1 MGTIGPTEQTPLF
14 RVLNDRQIEKLYHAA
29 LQCLDR
35 TGVNVLNAEARDLF
49 AAAGSDVDGVRV
61 RIPPFL
67 VQEAVRIAPRSFTLW
82 ERPSGQDR
90 AQDPGNC
97 LHITADRV
105 HYGPGPTCTYFV
117 DPQTGKRRMTRRGD
131 PGLTALVCDALD
143 QVDYVMSLGL
153 ISDVEPYLAPVYEF
167 AEMVAQTTKP
177 VLPWAYTTQNVS
189 DIYDIALAV
198 AGSEQALR
206 RRPFLALFTT
216 FQSPLI
222 LTNGDMANAFWAAER
237 GVPVV
242 SLGGGTAGT
251 TGPITGA
258 GIMALALAGA
268 LASLTALQLK
278 VPGAQVCIGSAP
290 QAMDLRS
297 CRPAYGSPE
306 MSLYCAGMSDVW
318 RHLGVPFMGTG
329 GASEAKV
336 VDLQAAIESTV
347 QVVVSGLSGQPLVH
361 DIGFLDCANIGSLE
375 MLVMNDEIIA
385 MTRRIMRGVE
395 VSDDTLMLD
404 LIDEIG
410 PGGEFISAIETAR
423 RCRTEIWHPSLLDRD
438 TWDVWQEAGSPTMQD
453 RVRARVKK
461 ILASHR
467 PAPLPDGVAEEI
479 DALLEAAAQ
488 REQAV

>member
-1 MGTIGPTEQTPLF
+1 
-14 RVLNDRQIEKLYHAA
+14 
-29 LQCLDR
+29 
-35 TGVNVLNAEARDLF
+35 
-49 AAAGSDVDGVRV
+49 
-61 RIPPFL
+61 
-67 VQEAVRIAPRSFTLW
+67 
-82 ERPSGQDR
+82 
-90 AQDPGNC
+90 
-97 LHITADRV
+97 
-105 HYGPGPTCTYFV
+105 
-117 DPQTGKRRMTRRGD
+117 
-131 PGLTALVCDALD
+131 
-143 QVDYVMSLGL
+143 
-153 ISDVEPYLAPVYEF
+153 
-167 AEMVAQTTKP
+167 
-177 VLPWAYTTQNVS
+177 
-189 DIYDIALAV
+189 
-198 AGSEQALR
+198 
-206 RRPFLALFTT
+206 
-216 FQSPLI
+216 
-222 LTNGDMANAFWAAER
+222 
-237 GVPVV
+237 
-242 SLGGGTAGT
+242 
-251 TGPITGA
+251 
-258 GIMALALAGA
+258 
-268 LASLTALQLK
+268 
-278 VPGAQVCIGSAP
+278 
-290 QAMDLRS
+290 MDLRS